1 MTTPEKRLTGK
12 IALVT
17 GASRGLG
24 RAVSLALA
32 REGAHV
38 IISGRTTGALEELD
52 DEIAK
57 IGGTATILALDLTK
71 GDKLDQLGP
80 SLYQR
85 WQHLDIFVANAAV
98 LGPLSPLSHVT
109 ADAWSSVIDTNLTAN
124 WRLIRT

>member
-1 MTTPEKRLTGK
+1 MTPSDKRLTGK

-24 RAVSLALA
+24 RSISLALA

-57 IGGTATILALDLTK
+57 LGGKATILALDLRK
-71 GDKLDQLGP
+71 GDTLDQLGP

-85 WQHLDIFVANAAV
+85 WQHLDIFGA
-98 LGPLSPLSHVT
+98 
-109 ADAWSSVIDTNLTAN
+109 SSAR
-124 WRLIRT
+124 WIRCCRNQKARELCL